1 MYKPETSSKCGAS
14 IMIKKVQIK
23 NYRSLY
29 DAEATLS
36 SFTLILGANGAG
48 KSTFL
53 GSFFELSTVFDW
65 EQEEGIGRKIGHFN
79 HPDEPVTMRC
89 TFDDGSKSAFK
100 ETTSLEDKRA
110 GRKSSH
116 LLPSD
121 YTRLFRFDPKNAG
134 ATETIQANA
143 TVGAD
148 GQGVVNVLDQLKTG
162 DREDL
167 FEQLEQF
174 LKKQIPEIEKLSTV
188 VVKNQKRLQIREKH
202 IAEPIPVA
210 LASEGTQLLILVLAV
225 VFQEEPPKLI
235 CLEDIDRGMH
245 PRLYQRLV
253 EMLKDLTR
261 ERDIQIIA
269 STHNPYLLD
278 QFAGDEES
286 VLIIEKENGKST
298 ITSLADRLEESDT
311 AEAALGELWY
321 GGFLG
326 GVPAQAKP

>member
-1 MYKPETSSKCGAS
+1 MYKPKTSGKYGAS

-29 DAEATLS
+29 EAEATLS
-36 SFTLILGANGAG
+36 PFTLILGANGAG
-48 KSTFL
+48 KSNFL
-53 GSFFELSTVFDW
+53 GSFSELSTRR
-65 EQEEGIGRKIGHFN
+65 ERTNSKLTGRMFGHFN
-79 HPDEPVTMRC
+79 HIDEPVQMRC
-89 TFDDGSKSAFK
+89 IFDDGQESKFGYKDLRSAGERRSF
-100 ETTSLEDKRA
+100 
-110 GRKSSH
+110 
-116 LLPSD
+116 LPPE

-134 ATETIQANA
+134 AIESIQADS
-143 TVGAD
+143 TVGPD
-148 GQGVVNVLDQLKTG
+148 GHGVVNVLDQLKTG

-174 LKKQIPEIEKLSTV
+174 LKKQVPEIEKLSTV
-188 VVKNQKRLQIREKH
+188 VVENKKRLQIREKH

-210 LASEGTQLLILVLAV
+210 FASEGTQLLILVLAV
-225 VFQEEPPKLI
+225 VFQEDPPKLI

-298 ITSLADRLEESDT
+298 ITSLADRLEEGDT

>member
-1 MYKPETSSKCGAS
+1 
-14 IMIKKVQIK
+14 MIKKVQIK

-29 DAEATLS
+29 EVEATLS
-36 SFTLILGANGAG
+36 PFTLILGANGAG
-48 KSTFL
+48 KSNFL
-53 GSFFELSTVFDW
+53 GSFSELSTISIRREP
-65 EQEEGIGRKIGHFN
+65 EQVGIEVGHFN
-79 HPDEPVTMRC
+79 HTEEPVLMQC
-89 TFDDGSKSAFK
+89 TFDDGEEAEFRMVDPQERHRDYQS
-100 ETTSLEDKRA
+100 T
-110 GRKSSH
+110 H
-116 LLPSD
+116 LLQQD
-121 YTRLFRFDPKNAG
+121 YTRLFRFDPQNAG
-134 ATETIQANA
+134 ATELIKADSR
-143 TVGAD
+143 VGPE

-174 LKKQIPEIEKLSTV
+174 LKKQIPEVEKLSTV
-188 VVKNQKRLQIREKH
+188 VVQNKKRLQIREKH
-202 IAEPIPVA
+202 IATPIPVA
-210 LASEGTQLLILVLAV
+210 SASEGTQLLILVLAV
-225 VFQEEPPKLI
+225 VFQEDPPKLI

-298 ITSLADRLEESDT
+298 ITSLADRLEEGDT
-311 AEAALGELWY
+311 EEAALGELWY
-321 GGFLG
+321 SGFLG